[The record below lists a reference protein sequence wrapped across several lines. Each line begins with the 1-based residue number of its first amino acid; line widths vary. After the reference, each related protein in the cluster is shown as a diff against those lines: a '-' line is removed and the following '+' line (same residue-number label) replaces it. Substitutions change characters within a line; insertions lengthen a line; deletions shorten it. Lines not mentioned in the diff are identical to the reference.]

1 MNYAIDKTQQA
12 FYFSFSFTGF
22 YFGKAYLS
30 LSDNG

>member
-1 MNYAIDKTQQA
+1 MNYTVNKTQQA
-12 FYFSFSFTGF
+12 FYFSFTGF

>member
-1 MNYAIDKTQQA
+1 MNYVINKTQQA

>member
-1 MNYAIDKTQQA
+1 MSYIANKSQEA
-12 FYFSFSFTGF
+12 FFFSFSFTGF